1 MAIILIALN
10 IGLLTPVWVTWGL
23 SVNSIRSPIAHFD
36 GVSTTTFTITTFPL
50 VTWSVLLAYQT
61 VMLLLMLP
69 AAFTA
74 FKLGGRSNMTNIV
87 IRDGIIYYIYL
98 IFLSLVGL
106 VVMSLVPEYFAVLA
120 LYEMVTYAALS
131 CRVILHIREQPANNS
146 KAHTISGV

>member
-10 IGLLTPVWVTWGL
+10 IGLLTPVWVIWGL

-36 GVSTTTFTITTFPL
+36 GASTTTSTITTFPL
-50 VTWSVLLAYQT
+50 VTWSVLLAYQI

-74 FKLGGRSNMTNIV
+74 FKLGCRSNMTSIV

-106 VVMSLVPEYFAVLA
+106 VVMSLAPEYFAVLA

-131 CRVILHIREQPANNS
+131 CRVVLHIREQAANNS
-146 KAHTISGV
+146 EVHTISGV